1 MNQKKCKKNRNK
13 IEDDMLETNFSE
25 GIKKTH
31 KWTQI
36 KGDQKNLGIYKNTR
50 RHENM
55 LENKPSK
62 HHKDRTYL
70 YIKRQG

>member
-1 MNQKKCKKNRNK
+1 MQ
-13 IEDDMLETNFSE
+13 ETNFS
-25 GIKKTH
+25 GDILKNH

-36 KGDQKNLGIYKNTR
+36 KGDPRISGFIKIQEDTK
-50 RHENM
+50 NM

-70 YIKRQG
+70 YIKR

>member
-1 MNQKKCKKNRNK
+1 
-13 IEDDMLETNFSE
+13 MLETNFSG

-36 KGDQKNLGIYKNTR
+36 KGDPRISGFIKIQEDTK
-50 RHENM
+50 NM

-70 YIKRQG
+70 YIKR